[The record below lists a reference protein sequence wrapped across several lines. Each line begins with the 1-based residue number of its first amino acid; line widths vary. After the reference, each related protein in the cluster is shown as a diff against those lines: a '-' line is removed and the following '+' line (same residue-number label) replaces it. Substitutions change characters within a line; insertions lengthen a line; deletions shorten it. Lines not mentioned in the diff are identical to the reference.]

1 MADVAPARRYGVA
14 FDEVAAE
21 YDRHRPSYPDELVD
35 HACRVAGIGSGDLVL
50 EVGCGTGQL
59 TRSLA
64 ARGLHVVALDRGER
78 LISLAERNLAGRGQ
92 IKFVSARF
100 EEAQLPP
107 GEFRAVFSAAAFQ
120 WIDPSVGWEKV
131 ARLLAPRGTLAL
143 LQFCGLPA
151 QPGVDDH
158 EALLSALGR
167 TAPEIA
173 ATWPVYRDV
182 PAIVT
187 GVQRRRENISE
198 VWAWIGSHDSAQARA
213 GEWFGDVQ
221 VACAPAVVE
230 HSARELNGLL
240 RTTSFYSRLPPDR
253 RAELERE
260 TVSIYTRLGRP
271 IRSSIVAVLV
281 TARRR

>member
-1 MADVAPARRYGVA
+1 MADVALARRYGAA
-14 FDEVAAE
+14 FDEVAAD

-64 ARGLHVVALDRGER
+64 ARGLHVVALDRGKR

-92 IKFVSARF
+92 IEFVNARF
-100 EEAQLPP
+100 EEAQLSP

-120 WIDPSVGWEKV
+120 WIDPSVSWEKA
-131 ARLLAPRGTLAL
+131 ARLLAPGGALAL
-143 LQFCGLPA
+143 LQYCGLPA
-151 QPGVDDH
+151 QPGVDDQ

-182 PAIVT
+182 PAIVA
-187 GVQRRRENISE
+187 GVKRRRENISE
-198 VWAWIGSHDSAQARA
+198 VWAWIGSHDSAQGRA

-221 VACAPAVVE
+221 VACVPAVVE

-253 RAELERE
+253 RAVLERE
-260 TVSIYTRLGRP
+260 TVSIHARLGRP
-271 IRSSIVAVLV
+271 IRSSTVAVLV
-281 TARRR
+281 TARRH